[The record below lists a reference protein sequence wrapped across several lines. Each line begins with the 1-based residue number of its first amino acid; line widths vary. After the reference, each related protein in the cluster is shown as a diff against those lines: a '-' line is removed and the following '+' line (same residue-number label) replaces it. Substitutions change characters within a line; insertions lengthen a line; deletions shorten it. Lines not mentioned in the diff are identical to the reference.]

1 MPETPE
7 AATTPAMPPEVR
19 DLVEALHA
27 TAPLATLAVTG
38 AGSRA
43 LAWLLG
49 VGGASRTVLE
59 ATVPYAGTSTAA
71 YIGYEPA
78 EFASLEVA
86 SALAHAARLRSS
98 VLAPEA
104 TVPLLG
110 LGCAAAIATDR
121 TKRGDHRAF
130 VALDAGGGEIA
141 TGALNLT
148 KGARDRDAE
157 EDVVSRMILNVLAAA
172 SGVEARLEL
181 GLLEGERIVA
191 GVLGTEALR

>member
-1 MPETPE
+1 MT
-7 AATTPAMPPEVR
+7 ATPAMEPDVR
-19 DLVEALHA
+19 ALVEALHG
-27 TAPLATLAVTG
+27 TPPLATLAVTG

-49 VGGASRTVLE
+49 VGGASRTLLE
-59 ATVPYAGTSTAA
+59 ATVPYAGASTAA
-71 YIGYEPA
+71 YIGFEPA

-86 SALAHAARLRSS
+86 SALASAARRRSS
-98 VLAPEA
+98 LLAPEA

-130 VALDAGGGEIA
+130 VALDAGGREVA
-141 TGALNLT
+141 TGALTLT

-157 EDVVSRMILNVLAAA
+157 EDLVSRMILNVLAAA
-172 SGVEARLEL
+172 SGLEAQLDL
-181 GLLEGERIVA
+181 GLLPGEHLVA
-191 GVLGTEALR
+191 GLEPAEAPR

>member
-1 MPETPE
+1 M
-7 AATTPAMPPEVR
+7 AAMDDDLRA
-19 DLVEALHA
+19 LVEALHG
-27 TAPLATLAVTG
+27 TPPLATLAVTG

-59 ATVPYAGTSTAA
+59 ATVPYAGASTIA
-71 YIGYEPA
+71 YIGFEPA

-86 SALAHAARLRSS
+86 TALARAARRRSS
-98 VLAPEA
+98 QLAPEA
-104 TVPLLG
+104 PGPLLG

-130 VALDAGGGEIA
+130 VALAAGDGEVS
-141 TGALNLT
+141 TYALNLT

-157 EDVVSRMILNVLAAA
+157 EDLVSRVILNALAAA
-172 SGVEARLEL
+172 SGLEARLDL
-181 GLLEGERIVA
+181 GLLEGERLIVGIEPA
-191 GVLGTEALR
+191 EAPR